1 MSEFKLI
8 DGNTLSLPSNE
19 EHAARYLADMIRNR
33 GRLPDSEQ
41 KVSWKTFAE
50 TISPKNTDLVRSS
63 EITPLLQKSLEI
75 IIREPIEPNLVVT
88 GLYNRVQAQGL
99 STQILAGAMGAVYAQ
114 DIQEHGTYPEVNFQI
129 GGAVSTAWIGKCGI
143 AASFTDEA
151 LRYSTWDI
159 MAMNLRLMGNA
170 LARHKEQKAVAF
182 LKTLGTSLFD
192 NATPTESLYGV
203 TTGRDLAGAGN
214 GSLTM
219 DNLMRAMAHMSEE
232 GFAADT
238 LLMHP
243 LFYYTFLQDP
253 VLRAMMLAHGGGAYY
268 NMHSGSHN
276 SVAPWSNGAM
286 GAAGPT
292 AGLPTVNPGPGG
304 FQGGGATAGGV
315 VNGETVTGLA
325 GRSGNSTAAPRLPSY
340 FPFNLNI
347 LVSPLCPYDPE
358 DETGDIFMLSS
369 GNVGFHLVDEDPTTV
384 EWRDESV
391 ETVKVKIR
399 ERYGF
404 AVAHEGQGVGV
415 LRNVAVTQNYWD
427 GTANFAAAN
436 LQDVDADTPIV

>member
-1 MSEFKLI
+1 MADFKLI
-8 DGNTLSLPSNE
+8 DGKTLSLPSNE
-19 EHAARYLADMIRNR
+19 DAAARYVADLIRNR
-33 GRLPDSEQ
+33 GQIPDSED
-41 KVSWKTFAE
+41 KIAWKTFAE
-50 TISPKNTDLVRSS
+50 TISPKNQDLVRSS

-75 IIREPIEPNLVVT
+75 LIREPVEPNLVVT

-99 STQILAGAMGAVYAQ
+99 NTQILAGAMGAVYAQ

-182 LKTLGTSLFD
+182 LKTLGTTLFD

-203 TTGRDLAGAGN
+203 LTGRSVDGTGN

-232 GFAADT
+232 GFAPDT

-253 VLRAMMLAHGGGAYY
+253 VLRAMMLAHGGGGYY
-268 NMHSGSHN
+268 NMHTGSHN
-276 SVAPWSNGAM
+276 AQAPWSNGAM
-286 GAAGPT
+286 GAQGPSN
-292 AGLPTVNPGPGG
+292 GLKLVNPGPGG
-304 FQGGGATAGGV
+304 FSGGGPSGGGV
-315 VNGETVTGLA
+315 ANGETVTGLA
-325 GRSGNSTAAPRLPSY
+325 GRSGQSTVAPRVPGY
-340 FPFNLNI
+340 FPFNFNVI
-347 LVSPLCPYDPE
+347 VSPLCPYDPE
-358 DETGDIFMLSS
+358 DETGDIFLLSS
-369 GNVGFHLVDEDPTTV
+369 GNVGFYLVDEDPTTV

-391 ETVKVKIR
+391 EVVKVKIR

-415 LRNVAVTQNYWD
+415 IRNVKVAQNFWD
-427 GTANFAAAN
+427 GTVSATTDIT
-436 LQDVDADTPIV
+436 DVDADTPIV

>member
-1 MSEFKLI
+1 MADLKLI
-8 DGNTLSLPSNE
+8 DGNVLSLPSNDDA
-19 EHAARYLADMIRNR
+19 AARYMADLIRNR
-33 GRLPDSEQ
+33 GRIPDSEQ
-41 KVSWKTFAE
+41 KISWNTFAE

-63 EITPLLQKSLEI
+63 EITPLLQKSMEI
-75 IIREPIEPNLVVT
+75 LIREPVEPNLVVT
-88 GLYNRVQAQGL
+88 GLYNRVQASGL
-99 STQILAGAMGAVYAQ
+99 NTQILAGAMGAVYAQ

-182 LKTLGTSLFD
+182 LKTLGTTLFD

-203 TTGRDLAGAGN
+203 CTGRGLDGAGN

-219 DNLMRAMAHMSEE
+219 DNLMRGMAHMAEE
-232 GFAADT
+232 GFAPDT

-253 VLRAMMLAHGGGAYY
+253 VMRAMMLAHGGGAWF
-268 NMHSGSHN
+268 NMYSGQSN
-276 SVAPWSNGAM
+276 AQAPWTNGAM
-286 GAAGPT
+286 GNMGPT
-292 AGLPTVNPGPGG
+292 RGLPTVNPAGNFGG
-304 FQGGGATAGGV
+304 AGGGVA
-315 VNGETVTGLA
+315 NGETVTGLA
-325 GRSGNSTAAPRLPSY
+325 GRSGNSTMAPNVPSY
-340 FPFNLNI
+340 FPFNFNI
-347 LVSPLCPYDPE
+347 IVSPLCPYDPE
-358 DETGDIFMLSS
+358 DETGDIFLLSS
-369 GNVGFHLVDEDPTTV
+369 GNVGFYLVDEEPTTV

-415 LRNVAVTQNYWD
+415 LRNVAVAQNFWD
-427 GTANFAAAN
+427 GTAPHEGVAYAE
-436 LQDVDADTPIV
+436 LDADTPVV